1 VPWYTVLAIYFI
13 FWWLVFFTVLPWGIR
28 SQEEHADVVRGSD
41 PGAPAVHGLKAKVI
55 WTTVVSAI
63 VFGAFYW
70 AYVTKAVAFDDLAT
84 LWGLLK
90 PR

>member
-1 VPWYTVLAIYFI
+1 VPWYTMLAIYFI
-13 FWWLVFFTVLPWGIR
+13 FWWLVFFTVLPWGVR
-28 SQEEHADVVRGSD
+28 SQAEHADVVRGSD
-41 PGAPAVHGLKAKVI
+41 PGAPAIHGLKPKMV

-70 AYVTKAVAFDDLAT
+70 AYVTKAVAFEDLAT

-90 PR
+90 P

>member
-1 VPWYTVLAIYFI
+1 MLAIYFI

-28 SQEEHADVVRGSD
+28 SQEEKADVVRGSD
-41 PGAPAVHGLKAKVI
+41 PGAPAVHGLKAKMA

-70 AYVTKAVAFDDLAT
+70 AFVTKPIAFEDLAT

-90 PR
+90 P

>member
-1 VPWYTVLAIYFI
+1 MPWYTMLAIYFI
-13 FWWLVFFTVLPWGIR
+13 FWWLVFFTVLPWGVR

-41 PGAPAVHGLKAKVI
+41 PGAPAVHGLKTKML

-63 VFGAFYW
+63 VFGGFYW
-70 AYVTKAVAFDDLAT
+70 AYVTKAVAFEDLVT

-90 PR
+90 P